1 MVASLLPSKYAVPS
15 LNHHVNVVEGFA
27 CPVITG
33 DMLCGSICPWS
44 DLPRQTG
51 SGWGFKSDPLHRIE
65 SPWFRPG
72 ARHGVG
78 DWGWGS
84 GGWALLPSNPKQLH
98 ASALQ
103 AVGISLGL
111 SVKYNQRATAENLKK
126 KPADINATLLETLV
140 YMHKQF
146 PLNALK
152 ADRTF
157 QLVNGRI
164 CQKY

>member
-1 MVASLLPSKYAVPS
+1 MSSDHRRYVVWVNLPLVGSPKANWFWVRIQEWPAAQNRVTVVPAWS
-15 LNHHVNVVEGFA
+15 QAWGRGLRVRVWWLDLTPKQPKATA
-27 CPVITG
+27 C
-33 DMLCGSICPWS
+33 ICPAVH
-44 DLPRQTG
+44 PPPTG
-51 SGWGFKSDPLHRIE
+51 G
-65 SPWFRPG
+65 
-72 ARHGVG
+72 
-78 DWGWGS
+78 
-84 GGWALLPSNPKQLH
+84 
-98 ASALQ
+98 

-111 SVKYNQRATAENLKK
+111 SVKYNRRATAENLKK

-157 QLVNGRI
+157 QLINGRI